1 MCMVQ
6 FFRCA
11 CGYQPSAYLNRVDM
25 KRSAFSAT
33 LALILLSLVCLDSGK
48 GSCLAFSPVHV
59 LSKTVSSRD
68 IFSAPKH
75 ALSSSTRI
83 TFRYKPNDEGENENV
98 SLFSMINRNMFAIA
112 AAALILFSSIEVVD
126 TGEIA
131 IVSKLGALSQLNPG
145 LHVVAPLISRVDKL
159 STKTTLLEQSNFVP
173 TKEGLTVELDT
184 AILFRLASD
193 SATSLFGSVGKEYVN
208 KLIAPEA
215 SSAVRG
221 LTSESEA
228 KALYTSGRSEIQNK
242 LKTELT
248 QNLSPRGIVIEDVL
262 LKAVILPK
270 DLSASIEEKARA
282 EQESARMEFVL
293 KKETQEAQR
302 KAIEAEGIA
311 EFQNIVSKG
320 ITPSLLQWNGI
331 EATEKIAESPNSK
344 VVIIGNNKDS
354 LPVILGNDG
363 KK

>member
-1 MCMVQ
+1 
-6 FFRCA
+6 
-11 CGYQPSAYLNRVDM
+11 M
-25 KRSAFSAT
+25 KRSTFAGSTPLGAAT
-33 LALILLSLVCLDSGK
+33 YAWFLLLLVLVCLANEK
-48 GSCLAFSPVHV
+48 TLCMAFSPVHV
-59 LSKTVSSRD
+59 PTKNGGLSFRGSTYYTPTHSRR
-68 IFSAPKH
+68 
-75 ALSSSTRI
+75 SSSTRN
-83 TFRYKPNDEGENENV
+83 TSLSFSKKPNNEEPYV
-98 SLFSMINRNMFAIA
+98 PQEKFIFGMPSRMA
-112 AAALILFSSIEVVD
+112 ARLIPIIVAVLIFFDSVQIVD

-131 IVSKLGALSQLNPG
+131 IVSKLGTLSQLNPG
-145 LHVVAPLISRVDKL
+145 LHVVTPLISRVDYL

-184 AILFRLASD
+184 AILYRLAPD
-193 SATSLFGSVGKEYVN
+193 SATSLYGSVGKGYRD

-242 LKTELT
+242 LKSELT
-248 QNLSPRGIVIEDVL
+248 NNLSPRGIVIEDVL

-320 ITPSLLQWNGI
+320 ITPSLLQWKGI

-344 VVIIGNNKDS
+344 VIIVGNNKGS
-354 LPVILGNDG
+354 LPVILGND
-363 KK
+363 K

>member
-1 MCMVQ
+1 
-6 FFRCA
+6 
-11 CGYQPSAYLNRVDM
+11 M
-25 KRSAFSAT
+25 KRPTLTGKTPLGAAT
-33 LALILLSLVCLDSGK
+33 YALALVCLANGK
-48 GSCLAFSPVHV
+48 DLCGAFSPVHIPAKSGV
-59 LSKTVSSRD
+59 RSFRSS
-68 IFSAPKH
+68 SACAPTH
-75 ALSSSTRI
+75 SGRSSSTRN
-83 TFRYKPNDEGENENV
+83 TSLSLFKPPNPAPNNDEDGQEFS
-98 SLFSMINRNMFAIA
+98 SLQKRVVDTRAGLASIA
-112 AAALILFSSIEVVD
+112 AAVLLLFSSVQIVD

-131 IVSKLGALSQLNPG
+131 IVSKLGTLSQLNPG
-145 LHVVAPLISRVDKL
+145 LHVVNPLISRVDYL

-184 AILFRLASD
+184 AILYRLAPD
-193 SATSLFGSVGKEYVN
+193 SATSLYGSVGKGYRD

-242 LKTELT
+242 LKSELT
-248 QNLSPRGIVIEDVL
+248 NNLSPRGIVIEDVL

-320 ITPSLLQWNGI
+320 ITPSLLQWKGI

-344 VVIIGNNKDS
+344 VIIVGNNKGS
-354 LPVILGNDG
+354 LPVILGND
-363 KK
+363 K

>member
-1 MCMVQ
+1 MRGFLARAHSCQ
-6 FFRCA
+6 EW
-11 CGYQPSAYLNRVDM
+11 
-25 KRSAFSAT
+25 SAFISKQQRMC
-33 LALILLSLVCLDSGK
+33 SN
-48 GSCLAFSPVHV
+48 AFWP
-59 LSKTVSSRD
+59 
-68 IFSAPKH
+68 
-75 ALSSSTRI
+75 
-83 TFRYKPNDEGENENV
+83 
-98 SLFSMINRNMFAIA
+98 LFLYTQHF
-112 AAALILFSSIEVVD
+112 
-126 TGEIA
+126 
-131 IVSKLGALSQLNPG
+131 
-145 LHVVAPLISRVDKL
+145 
-159 STKTTLLEQSNFVP
+159 
-173 TKEGLTVELDT
+173 
-184 AILFRLASD
+184 
-193 SATSLFGSVGKEYVN
+193 ATSLYGSVGKGYRD

-242 LKTELT
+242 LKSELT
-248 QNLSPRGIVIEDVL
+248 NNLSPRGIVIEDVL

-320 ITPSLLQWNGI
+320 ITPSLLQWKGI

-344 VVIIGNNKDS
+344 VIIVGNNKGS
-354 LPVILGNDG
+354 LPVILGND
-363 KK
+363 K

>member
-1 MCMVQ
+1 MAKLYAWHSHPCTSLRRLESS
-6 FFRCA
+6 FRSSIACA
-11 CGYQPSAYLNRVDM
+11 PTHSR
-25 KRSAFSAT
+25 RSSCT
-33 LALILLSLVCLDSGK
+33 RNTSLLSL
-48 GSCLAFSPVHV
+48 F
-59 LSKTVSSRD
+59 KTPNPAPNNDGDEQEVSSLQKRVID
-68 IFSAPKH
+68 
-75 ALSSSTRI
+75 TRA
-83 TFRYKPNDEGENENV
+83 GLA
-98 SLFSMINRNMFAIA
+98 SIA
-112 AAALILFSSIEVVD
+112 ATVLLLINSVQIVD

-131 IVSKLGALSQLNPG
+131 IVSKLGELSQLNPG
-145 LHVVAPLISRVDKL
+145 LHVVAPLISRVDYL

-184 AILFRLASD
+184 AILYRLAPD
-193 SATSLFGSVGKEYVN
+193 SATSLYGSVGRGYRD

-228 KALYTSGRSEIQNK
+228 KALYTSGRTEIQNK
-242 LKTELT
+242 LKSELRN
-248 QNLSPRGIVIEDVL
+248 NLSPRGIVIEDVL

-320 ITPSLLQWNGI
+320 ITPSLLQWKGI

-344 VVIIGNNKDS
+344 VIIIGNNKGL
-354 LPVILGNDG
+354 LPVILGND
-363 KK
+363 K

>member
-1 MCMVQ
+1 
-6 FFRCA
+6 
-11 CGYQPSAYLNRVDM
+11 M

-33 LALILLSLVCLDSGK
+33 LALILLLLVCLTSRK
-48 GSCLAFSPVHV
+48 GSCLAFSHVHV
-59 LSKTVSSRD
+59 PSKKISSMLN
-68 IFSAPKH
+68 SASVPKH
-75 ALSSSTRI
+75 AHSSSTRI
-83 TFRYKPNDEGENENV
+83 TSLSLFNKPNNEGENENV
-98 SLFSMINRNMFAIA
+98 SLLSTINREIFTTCIA
-112 AAALILFSSIEVVD
+112 AAALILFSSSSPIQVVD

-184 AILFRLASD
+184 AILFRLDSD

-320 ITPSLLQWNGI
+320 ITPSLLQWKGI

>member
-1 MCMVQ
+1 
-6 FFRCA
+6 
-11 CGYQPSAYLNRVDM
+11 M

-33 LALILLSLVCLDSGK
+33 LALILLLLVCLTSRK
-48 GSCLAFSPVHV
+48 GSCLAFSHVHV
-59 LSKTVSSRD
+59 PSKKISSMLN
-68 IFSAPKH
+68 SASVPKH
-75 ALSSSTRI
+75 AHSSSTRI
-83 TFRYKPNDEGENENV
+83 TSLSLFNKPNNEGENENV
-98 SLFSMINRNMFAIA
+98 SLLSTINREIFTTCIA
-112 AAALILFSSIEVVD
+112 AAALILFSSSSPIQVVD

-228 KALYTSGRSEIQNK
+228 KALYTS
-242 LKTELT
+242 KTELT

-320 ITPSLLQWNGI
+320 ITPSLLQWKGI